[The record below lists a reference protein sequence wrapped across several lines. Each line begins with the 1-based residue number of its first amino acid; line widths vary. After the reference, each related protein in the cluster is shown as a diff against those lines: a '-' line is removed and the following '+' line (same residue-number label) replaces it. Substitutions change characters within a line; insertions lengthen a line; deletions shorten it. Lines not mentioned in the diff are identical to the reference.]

1 MSSSGPSPDLV
12 AEAEKLNVSISDPV
26 TVGVS
31 EGNVIGVREGKRYGR
46 RASSMTKQE

>member
-31 EGNVIGVREGKRYGR
+31 EGMLLGFVKANAMGVVLR
-46 RASSMTKQE
+46 R